1 MLLIEFEEGIPFKL
15 QDVER
20 DVTAGAEISSQS
32 IISKISLLTLHFPNL
47 QIIWSKSPKHTAEIC
62 ADLKKN
68 LVGAQKDPDL
78 QKIEKIGKVGTI
90 EIETDAAQGSQL
102 ESLENPNQN
111 SDNFNRLMPREFL
124 KRIPGVT
131 SNNINIIMKSVKNM
145 IELVRLPE
153 KDLKELVGS
162 KNAKL
167 IKNFLETKVGG
178 GQWGDSDCEDDDDI
192 DENQDKSDTNLSE
205 YEKLKKA

>member
-1 MLLIEFEEGIPFKL
+1 
-15 QDVER
+15 
-20 DVTAGAEISSQS
+20 
-32 IISKISLLTLHFPNL
+32 
-47 QIIWSKSPKHTAEIC
+47 
-62 ADLKKN
+62 
-68 LVGAQKDPDL
+68 
-78 QKIEKIGKVGTI
+78 
-90 EIETDAAQGSQL
+90 
-102 ESLENPNQN
+102 
-111 SDNFNRLMPREFL
+111 
-124 KRIPGVT
+124 
-131 SNNINIIMKSVKNM
+131 M

-178 GQWGDSDCEDDDDI
+178 GQWGDSDCDDDDDI